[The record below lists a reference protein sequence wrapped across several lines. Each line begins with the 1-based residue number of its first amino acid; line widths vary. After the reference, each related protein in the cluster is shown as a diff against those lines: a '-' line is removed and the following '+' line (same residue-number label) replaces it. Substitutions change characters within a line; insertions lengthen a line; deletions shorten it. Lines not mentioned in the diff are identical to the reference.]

1 MEKNKEKT
9 GVAVLGCG
17 TVGGAVVKILTTQQD
32 ILKARHKMEL
42 QLSYIVDID
51 FTRAEALHID
61 KKLFCPDI
69 ETVLKDDSVGIVVEL
84 IGGTTIAK
92 EYIERSLKA
101 GKKIVTANKALLAHH
116 GNELLAL
123 AREQGSCIAFE
134 ASCAGGIPIIRALL
148 DGLVVNRID
157 AIYGIVNGTSNYI
170 LSAMTMDSLPYSTA
184 LKEAQEA
191 GLAEADPTLD
201 VEGIDSGHK
210 LAILTS
216 LAFGKRIDF
225 KKIPIEG
232 IHTLDICDIEYGREL
247 GYVIKLL
254 AIAQKQEK
262 GICVYVRPA
271 FISMEHP
278 LAWVSGPFNAVSV
291 YGHATGHT
299 MYYGRGAGG
308 DPTASAIIADIYQA
322 ATGITSTLFASVN
335 LWPDRAENAVQ
346 LSRMDFKSRYYIR
359 LTLDDKPGVLAKIAE
374 KFGKHTISI
383 SSVLQQELHPDSD
396 IQEGVPVI
404 ITTHPAVEGSVLAA
418 LKEVNKLD
426 VTKAES
432 VCIAILDEYIEKI

>member
-9 GVAVLGCG
+9 RIALLGCG
-17 TVGGAVVKILTTQQD
+17 TVGGAVAKILSTQKD
-32 ILKARHKMEL
+32 ILKTRHKVEID
-42 QLSYIVDID
+42 LSYIVDID
-51 FTRAEALHID
+51 FTRARALNLD
-61 KKLFCPDI
+61 ESLFCTDL
-69 ETVLKDDSVGIVVEL
+69 EKVLTDDSVEIVVEL
-84 IGGTTIAK
+84 IGGTAVAK
-92 EYIERSLKA
+92 DYIERSIKA

-123 AREQGSCIAFE
+123 AREQGVCIAFE

-148 DGLVVNRID
+148 DGLITNRID
-157 AIYGIVNGTSNYI
+157 AMYGIVNGTSNYI
-170 LSAMTMDSLPYSTA
+170 LTAMTMDSLPYTTA
-184 LKEAQEA
+184 LKEAQDA

-210 LAILTS
+210 LTILAS

-225 KKIPIEG
+225 NKIPIEG
-232 IHTLDICDIEYGREL
+232 IHTLDICDIEYGKEL

-254 AIAQKQEK
+254 AIAQRQEK

-291 YGHATGHT
+291 YGHANGHT

-308 DPTASAIIADIYQA
+308 DPTASAVISDIYQA
-322 ATGITSTLFASVN
+322 ATGITGTLFDSLN
-335 LWPDRAENAVQ
+335 LWPDFAENAIQ
-346 LSRMDFKSRYYIR
+346 LSRKDFKSRYYIR
-359 LTLDDKPGVLAKIAE
+359 LTLEDKPGVLAKIAD
-374 KFGKHTISI
+374 KFGKHNISI

-404 ITTHPAVEGSVLAA
+404 ITTHPAIEGSVLDA
-418 LKEVNKLD
+418 LKEVDRLD
-426 VTKAES
+426 VTKTES
-432 VCIAILDEYIEKI
+432 ICIAILDEHTEKI